1 MKKCLRVPV
10 ADAYAQE
17 KFPIMAQI
25 TATTKE
31 VEMLVKNLAGR
42 DISGF
47 TFLFK
52 SGEVAIRN
60 MSAEGDAEF
69 SGMKFGYAVKLS
81 KDDGATIVVTPK

>member
-1 MKKCLRVPV
+1 
-10 ADAYAQE
+10 
-17 KFPIMAQI
+17 MAHI
-25 TATTKE
+25 IATTKE
-31 VEMLVKNLAGR
+31 VELLVKNLAGR

-69 SGMKFGYAVKLS
+69 SGMKFGYSVKLS
-81 KDDGATIVVTPK
+81 KDDGVTIVVTQK

>member
-1 MKKCLRVPV
+1 MRLPV

-31 VEMLVKNLAGR
+31 VETLVKNLAGR

-69 SGMKFGYAVKLS
+69 SGMKFGYSVKLS
-81 KDDGATIVVTPK
+81 KDDGITIAVTPK

>member
-1 MKKCLRVPV
+1 MKKCLPVP
-10 ADAYAQE
+10 AEDAYARQ
-17 KFPIMAQI
+17 KIHIMAHI

-47 TFLFK
+47 TFLLK
-52 SGEVAIRN
+52 SGEVVIRN

-69 SGMKFGYAVKLS
+69 GGMKFGYAVKLS
-81 KDDGATIVVTPK
+81 KDDGATILVTPK